1 MSDPRIDKLAQV
13 LVHYSVA
20 AKPGQLVGIS
30 GAPFSPQALP
40 LMEAVLREVYRAGA
54 HPIPY
59 MQVPSTEGFDRIFFG
74 EANDDQLKFR
84 EPWAEQMIRSLDC
97 DIGIMASTN
106 TRRLS
111 GADSSRMS
119 IASRAMHDL
128 VTLYFKR
135 AAEGSLRWVLC
146 ATPTAAYAQDAEM
159 SLPEFEDFVFGCT
172 YADQEDPVSTWR
184 SISETQS
191 ALVKRLAGKR
201 SVAVKG
207 PHVDL
212 TFSIEDRVFI
222 NCDGRV
228 NMPDGEIFTGPVEE
242 SVNGWIESSFPAIFR
257 GVEVGQ
263 VRLVL
268 KEGKVIEAD
277 AEKHQEHLLAM
288 LDTDPG
294 ARRLGEFGIGTN
306 NQITLFTKNMLFDEK
321 IGGTVHFA
329 LGAAYPET
337 GAKNESSIH
346 WDLLCDMRKGG
357 QIIVDGK
364 LLYESGRF
372 LD

>member
-1 MSDPRIDKLAQV
+1 MSDPRIDKLAQI
-13 LVHYSVA
+13 LVQYSVA
-20 AKPGQLVGIS
+20 VKPGQRVGIG

-54 HPIPY
+54 HPIPSL
-59 MQVPSTEGFDRIFFG
+59 QVLQTEGFDRIFFG
-74 EANDDQLKFR
+74 EANDVQLKFR
-84 EPWAEQMIRSLDC
+84 EPWAEEMIRSLDC

-111 GADSSRMS
+111 GADSSKMS
-119 IASRAMHDL
+119 IASRAMRDL

-159 SLPEFEDFVFGCT
+159 SLPEFEDFVFGST
-172 YADQEDPVSTWR
+172 YADQEDPVSAWK
-184 SISETQS
+184 SLSETQA

-201 SVAVKG
+201 SVVVKG

-212 TFSIEDRVFI
+212 AFSIEDRVFI
-222 NCDGRV
+222 NCDGRF

-242 SVNGWIESSFPAIFR
+242 SVNGWMESSFPAIFR
-257 GVEVGQ
+257 GVDVGQ

-277 AEKHQEHLLAM
+277 AEKHQEHVTAM
-288 LDTDPG
+288 LDTDEG
-294 ARRLGEFGIGTN
+294 ARRIGEFGIGTN
-306 NQITLFTKNMLFDEK
+306 NQIAIFTKNMLFDEK

-364 LLYESGRF
+364 LFYESGRF